1 MEQSEYVIFGE
12 LDPDAFELIVARL
25 GGHFEH
31 LQYGRQGDDWIWIN
45 YAHGRIEIDTF
56 GAMVLEVKG
65 RRRDYGVVR
74 ELFHQLDNAWIRR
87 IFMPPRVDPGRS

>member
-12 LDPDAFELIVARL
+12 LDPDAFEQIVTRL
-25 GGHFEH
+25 GGRYEH
-31 LQYGRQGDDWIWIN
+31 LRFGRQGDDWIWID

-65 RRRDYGVVR
+65 RRRDYGVAR
-74 ELFHQLDNAWIRR
+74 EIFRLLDSAWIRQV
-87 IFMPPRVDPGRS
+87 FMPPRMDLGR